1 MATFLQMMRI
11 FFLYIFFTV
20 PLDALVALETP
31 ATDCRS
37 IEEVYRL
44 TPPNF
49 NSAK

>member
-1 MATFLQMMRI
+1 MATFLQIMRI
-11 FFLYIFFTV
+11 LFLYIFFAV
-20 PLDALVALETP
+20 PPDALVALEPP

-37 IEEVYRL
+37 IEKVYRL